1 MLEGSFSIVEIEI
14 SSGVDIMK
22 LTDFQLVSVA
32 GFLHDI
38 GKVRQ
43 RAEYG
48 LISEYNESY
57 CPTDKN
63 GKLSYVHTAHTA
75 EFLDEFVKKF
85 DIEFD
90 RDDKNLINVA
100 AKHHLKGEIGV
111 LAAVIRKAD
120 RLSSGFEREDS
131 KNEGHYKKDRLES
144 IFSQVWLEDDSKNKK
159 KERLKTF
166 YYPIKKLDF
175 DITPKEDSA
184 EDDKNAYKSIYNGF
198 VRDLEKINKNVSF
211 DVFWDA
217 LEYLLEVYTWSVP
230 SSSHYS
236 YPRISLFDHLKT
248 TAAIAQAL
256 YGFHKAGGTL
266 EESKIESIKDNEFLL
281 VQGDFSGI
289 QNFIFSKMGE
299 SNKFAAKILRARS
312 FFVSLST
319 DLAAYDICNK
329 LNFTKAAIVMNAGG
343 KFTML
348 LSNTPKSQEVL
359 YEVEDEINESFRDLT
374 FGETRFYIASVFL
387 SDSDFD
393 SKSDA
398 FAKKLERLV
407 MELEKKKLQPKIE
420 QFVFDGYVD
429 EVSRSGKGVC
439 KICGKHVAVY
449 DDEVP
454 ICEHCKGF
462 REIGANLVR
471 KRYFK
476 VTRGEKEGVPEIVN
490 GYKLDFLSGKGN
502 LASFIKDALLVYDLE
517 RDSEF
522 EGVAKGKIS
531 GYVPVYTKEEKEIGK
546 YEGLDVDEIA
556 DVNDPKT
563 FAMIAEDAKEPNEK
577 GEYVGEAFLGILKA
591 DVDNLGR
598 IFIEGI
604 KGDTEGNTGNSG
616 GISKRVSLSRMLDF
630 FFTGWLQYKLKTEY
644 KYRSVYT
651 VFSGGDDL
659 FLIGPFNQIIDLAR
673 EINSHLKDYTKN
685 DDFHLSCGISFLK
698 PKVPVYQMAESAES
712 ILERAKKVDGKNSI
726 GIFGKVVKWSEFE
739 EMMDDKRLVNVLE
752 DISNSLRYSLFKF
765 SYMAEGKGGYRDLM
779 WKPLLSY
786 QVYRNVKNN
795 ELRGA
800 VLRILMDSLEK
811 YRDKFVVPLSNYIYR
826 SRRK

>member
-1 MLEGSFSIVEIEI
+1 ME
-14 SSGVDIMK
+14 
-22 LTDFQLVSVA
+22 LTDFQLVSLA
-32 GFLHDI
+32 GLLHDI

-43 RAEYG
+43 RAGYKVRND
-48 LISEYNESY
+48 YNESY
-57 CPTDKN
+57 CPTDKE
-63 GKLSYVHTAHTA
+63 GKPSYVHAAHTA
-75 EFLDEFVKKF
+75 EFLDEFKEKF
-85 DIEFD
+85 GIESSSA
-90 RDDKNLINVA
+90 DKNLVNVA
-100 AKHHLKGEIGV
+100 AMHHLRGDIGV
-111 LAAVIRKAD
+111 LAAIVRKAD
-120 RLSSGFEREDS
+120 RLSSGFEREESED
-131 KNEGHYKKDRLES
+131 KGHYKEDRLES
-144 IFSQVWLEDDSKNKK
+144 IFSQVWLEDEKNGKG
-159 KERLKTF
+159 KEEERPKTF

-175 DITPKEDSA
+175 EIVPVEDGR
-184 EDDKNAYKSIYNGF
+184 ETNKDAYKTLYKGLCD
-198 VRDLEKINKNVSF
+198 DLDKLAELKDKIHF
-211 DVFWDA
+211 DAFWDA

-230 SSSHYS
+230 SSSYYS

-256 YGFHKAGGTL
+256 YGFHKAGETL
-266 EESKIESIKDNEFLL
+266 EESKIESIKDDEFLL

-289 QNFIFSKMGE
+289 QSFIFSKMGE
-299 SNKFAAKILRARS
+299 SNKYAAKILRARS

-319 DLAAYDICNK
+319 DLAAYDICK
-329 LNFTKAAIVMNAGG
+329 RLNLTKAAIVMNAGG
-343 KFTML
+343 KFTL
-348 LSNTPKSQEVL
+348 LLPNTPESVRVI
-359 YEVEDEINESFRDLT
+359 YEVEDEINKSFKDLT
-374 FGETRFYIASVFL
+374 FGETRFYIASVPL

-398 FAKKLERLV
+398 FSKKMEKLV

-454 ICEHCKGF
+454 ICEYCKGF
-462 REIGANLVR
+462 REIGTNLVR

-476 VTRGEKEGVPEIVN
+476 ITRDEKEGTLEIVN
-490 GYKLDFLSGKGN
+490 GYKLDFLSDKGN
-502 LASFIKDALLVYDLE
+502 LTSFIKDALLVYDLE
-517 RDSEF
+517 REGEF
-522 EGVAKGKIS
+522 KGVAKGKIS
-531 GYVPVYTKEEKEIGK
+531 GYVPVYTREESEIGK

-556 DVNDPKT
+556 DVYDPKT

-604 KGDTEGNTGNSG
+604 KGDTEGKAGNSG

-630 FFTGWLQYKLKTEY
+630 FFTGWLQYRIRTQYE
-644 KYRSVYT
+644 SVYT

-712 ILERAKKVDGKNSI
+712 ILERAKGEEGKNSI

-739 EMMDDKRLVNVLE
+739 EMMSDDGIKQVLFDSDE
-752 DISNSLRYSLFKF
+752 KEISRVFKYSLFRF
-765 SYMAEGKGGYRDLM
+765 AEMSNLPRLKEEDKKLKVYRDLL
-779 WKPLLSY
+779 WKPLLVY
-786 QVYRNVKNN
+786 QIYRNVKGDQLK
-795 ELRGA
+795 ELA
-800 VLRILMDSLEK
+800 LKVLVESIEK

>member
-1 MLEGSFSIVEIEI
+1 
-14 SSGVDIMK
+14 MK
-22 LTDFQLVSVA
+22 LTDLQLVSLA

-48 LISEYNESY
+48 LKSEYNESY
-57 CPTDKN
+57 CPTDKS
-63 GKLSYVHTAHTA
+63 GKPSYVHAAHTA
-75 EFLDEFVKKF
+75 EFLDEFEKKF
-85 DIEFD
+85 GIESD
-90 RDDKNLINVA
+90 SDDNNLINVA
-100 AKHHLKGEIGV
+100 AKHHLRGEIGV
-111 LAAVIRKAD
+111 LAAIVRKAD
-120 RLSSGFEREDS
+120 RLSSGFEREESED
-131 KNEGHYKKDRLES
+131 KGHYKKDRLES
-144 IFSQVWLEDDSKNKK
+144 IFSQVCLGNEKEKK
-159 KERLKTF
+159 PKTF
-166 YYPIKKLDF
+166 YCPIKKLDF
-175 DITPKEDSA
+175 ETVPIESGREA
-184 EDDKNAYKSIYNGF
+184 DKDAYKTLYNGLCN
-198 VRDLEKINKNVSF
+198 DLDKLAELKDKVHF
-211 DVFWDA
+211 DAFWDA

-230 SSSHYS
+230 SSSYYS

-248 TAAIAQAL
+248 TSAIAQAL

-266 EESKIESIKDNEFLL
+266 EESKIESIKNNEFLF

-289 QNFIFSKMGE
+289 QSFIFSKMGE
-299 SNKFAAKILRARS
+299 SNKYAAKILRARS

-319 DLAAYDICNK
+319 DLAAYDICK
-329 LNFTKAAIVMNAGG
+329 RLNLTKATIVMNAGG
-343 KFTML
+343 KFTL
-348 LSNTPKSQEVL
+348 LLPNTPESLRVI
-359 YEVEDEINESFRDLT
+359 YEVEEEINKSFKDLT
-374 FGETRFYIASVFL
+374 FGETRFYIASVPL

-398 FAKKLERLV
+398 FSKKMEKLV
-407 MELEKKKLQPKIE
+407 MELEKKKLQPKIDR
-420 QFVFDGYVD
+420 FVFDGYID
-429 EVSRSGKGVC
+429 EISRSGKGVC
-439 KICGKHVAVY
+439 KICGKHVAAC
-449 DDEVP
+449 DDDVP
-454 ICEHCKGF
+454 ICDYCKVF

-471 KRYFK
+471 KKYFK
-476 VTRGEKEGVPEIVN
+476 ITKNKKEGIPEIVN
-490 GYKLDFLSGKGN
+490 DYKLDFLSDKGN
-502 LASFIKDALLVYDLE
+502 LTSFIKDALLVYDLE
-517 RDSEF
+517 RDGEF
-522 EGVAKGKIS
+522 KGVAKGKIS
-531 GYVPVYTKEEKEIGK
+531 GYVPVYTMEESEIGK

-556 DVNDPKT
+556 DVEDPKT

-604 KGDTEGNTGNSG
+604 KGDTEGKAGNSG

-630 FFTGWLQYKLKTEY
+630 FFTGWLQYKLRTQY
-644 KYRSVYT
+644 KSVYT

-659 FLIGPFNQIIDLAR
+659 FLIGPFNQIIDLAQ

-712 ILERAKKVDGKNSI
+712 FLERAKGEEGKNSI

-739 EMMDDKRLVNVLE
+739 EMMRDKKLADVLE
-752 DISNSLRYSLFKF
+752 GISNSLRYSLFKF
-765 SYMAEGKGGYRDLM
+765 SSMAEGKGGYRDLM

-795 ELRGA
+795 ELREV
-800 VLRILMDSLEK
+800 VLRILMDGLEK